1 MVHRMNE
8 RISEFID
15 KLKSN
20 PKITTFDEASTKQA
34 IILPIIQLLGWN
46 PFDIDEVTPEYSV
59 ENKKVDY
66 SLRLNN
72 TNEFF
77 IEVKKP
83 SEDLENHQDQLLDY
97 SFRQGVELATLTN
110 GITWWF
116 YLPTQKGTWRD
127 RKFYAIDIFQQD
139 SDAIAYKFID
149 LLSKDNVQNGSA
161 LKNALSIYKG
171 KQKSKIISQ
180 TIPEAWNKIITEP
193 DSLLIE
199 LLIEV
204 VEKLCGYK
212 PEEEKIKGFIKNNR
226 DQLTVLPVIE
236 IVKTDGKAR
245 KPKKKIE
252 ASYQLSR
259 SEKISQDDL
268 IPYIVRVLYDF
279 GGSAT
284 KAQVEDEIYKIFK
297 EQFRNKWY
305 QDTVSHGVERW
316 QHNIAWAKER
326 AIQRHNLIKPASES
340 GRGIWELTSKGKEYY
355 HKIKSEIEKLS
366 KGS

>member
-1 MVHRMNE
+1 MKE
-8 RISEFID
+8 RLSEFIE

-20 PKITTFDEASTKQA
+20 PKISAFDEASTKQA
-34 IILPIIQLLGWN
+34 IILPILQFLGWN
-46 PFDIDEVTPEYSV
+46 TLDIEEVTPEYTV

-110 GITWWF
+110 GMTWWF

-127 RKFYAIDIFQQD
+127 RKFYTIDISQQD
-139 SDAIAYKFID
+139 CDDIVDKFID
-149 LLSKDNVQNGSA
+149 LLSKDNLKNGAA

-193 DSLLIE
+193 DSLLVE
-199 LLIEV
+199 LLIEI
-204 VEKLCGYK
+204 VERLCGYK
-212 PEEEKIKGFIKNNR
+212 PEANKIKEFLKNNR
-226 DQLTVLPVIE
+226 DQLTVLPNIE
-236 IVKTDGKAR
+236 IVKSDVKTTKR
-245 KPKKKIE
+245 KKENEP
-252 ASYQLSR
+252 SYQISQN
-259 SEKISQDDL
+259 EKISQDDL
-268 IPYIVRVLYDF
+268 IPYIVMVLYKF

-284 KAQVEDEIYKIFK
+284 KAQVEDEIYKLFEK
-297 EQFRNKWY
+297 QFNNKWY
-305 QDTVSHGVERW
+305 HETVSHGVERW
-316 QHNIAWAKER
+316 RHNIAWAKER
-326 AIQRHNLIKPASES
+326 AVQRHNLIKPATES
-340 GRGIWELTSKGKEYY
+340 GRGIWELTNKGKEYY
-355 HKIKSEIEKLS
+355 HKIKSEIEKQS
-366 KGS
+366 KNSS